1 MRCSLSGK
9 IKSVSTW
16 LMDVRSKVVNFT
28 VRVFQDRNTLPYIAI
43 RRIALKWRN
52 PSLTFLVAFANIT
65 ESKIITNF

>member
-16 LMDVRSKVVNFT
+16 LMDVRNKVVNFT

-43 RRIALKWRN
+43 RCIALN
-52 PSLTFLVAFANIT
+52 
-65 ESKIITNF
+65 